1 MVYFHLRSFHWL
13 AAAKRFSGRKELAM
27 TKTRKF
33 KLIRVGQA
41 RRLTRGIDGTG
52 LELPSFTR
60 QEA

>member
-1 MVYFHLRSFHWL
+1 
-13 AAAKRFSGRKELAM
+13 M

-41 RRLTRGIDGTG
+41 RRLTRGTEGIG